1 MGKVMAR
8 VKIIRADDYVAVDA
22 GRLRRD
28 QVRSLE
34 IDMLVDTGA
43 VMPALPEEIV
53 EVLGLSRQPE
63 RRPVRMA
70 DGTVRRF
77 EICDLAMEILGRS
90 FLGLAW
96 VLPRGTKA
104 LLGQIPLEALDLVVV
119 PSTGEVIGNP
129 LHPDGPILDLLSVA

>member
-63 RRPVRMA
+63 KQSVRMA

-119 PSTGEVIGNP
+119 PATGEVIGNP